1 MSGISKLAK
10 TAETG
15 LRKSIIYKHNFLIS
29 FFSGIF
35 SLVVQLVFWPV
46 YYNSGSDLSFSS
58 IKTITISG
66 YYLDEMITYS
76 IIIYFIQR
84 GTNMMNLSNS
94 IKEDI
99 MSGGINKYLLR
110 PTKYLWNKWIF
121 TISEQAISIAYS
133 FIILIGSLLIF
144 RNYLIRPT
152 DIRQGG
158 LILFFVIS
166 SYILSFLINCIIGV
180 LSFWMLETHALSNL
194 LNVLISVLSGGLF
207 PIDMLTDR
215 LKILLTYLPFSF
227 MAFVPAQIYLGK
239 MSMDTIQHN
248 IIICTMWIIVLIL
261 LLNNLWKKGIRRYS
275 AFGG

>member
-1 MSGISKLAK
+1 M
-10 TAETG
+10 
-15 LRKSIIYKHNFLIS
+15 
-29 FFSGIF
+29 
-35 SLVVQLVFWPV
+35 VVQLVFWPV

-76 IIIYFIQR
+76 IIIYFIQ
-84 GTNMMNLSNS
+84 
-94 IKEDI
+94 
-99 MSGGINKYLLR
+99 GGINKYLLR

-215 LKILLTYLPFSF
+215 LKILLTYLPF
-227 MAFVPAQIYLGK
+227 
-239 MSMDTIQHN
+239 
-248 IIICTMWIIVLIL
+248 VLWHLFLHRFI
-261 LLNNLWKKGIRRYS
+261 
-275 AFGG
+275 